1 MSRSKKSLKRI
12 YRYEVVTDAPTCTY
26 LIEGVKEARRT
37 RRMFASCGYAA
48 FARPAFTSPIHNG
61 KKPKK

>member
-1 MSRSKKSLKRI
+1 MSRSRKTLKRI
-12 YRYEVVTDAPTCTY
+12 YRYEVVTCAPLCIF
-26 LIEGVKEARRT
+26 LIAGVKEARRT
-37 RRMFASCGYAA
+37 RRMFVDSGCTA